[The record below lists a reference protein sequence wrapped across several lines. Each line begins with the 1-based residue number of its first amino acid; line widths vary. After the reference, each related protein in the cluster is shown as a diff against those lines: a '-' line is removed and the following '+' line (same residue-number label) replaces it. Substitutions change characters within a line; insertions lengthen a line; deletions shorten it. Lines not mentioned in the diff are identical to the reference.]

1 MRPAPA
7 SRARE
12 LQASNPGRARS
23 GGQLAQGS
31 GTWRYRPP
39 GSGHQGPGCS
49 APVPCPA
56 APSPLPRQWSQG
68 GADLPA
74 KLRTAREKPAP
85 VFSCLQLRVS
95 VAEGAESAGEL
106 EGLGPSGRRQEPGWS
121 GVLGKSKRS
130 HRPCAPL
137 TWPNGSHRGKSWVS
151 ESWLPPSARVGA
163 LDWELFHLGGA
174 VSLHVPW
181 GDETPKS
188 LRSLHPVLLPKTRSS
203 SSQSASA
210 SPRCLSIPPGSA
222 SQVQGAAGP
231 ACALWFVSPAGCKLA
246 LRVPAPLPA
255 FSAALC
261 EV

>member
-7 SRARE
+7 SRGRE

-39 GSGHQGPGCS
+39 GSGHQGRGCS

-68 GADLPA
+68 GADLLA

-85 VFSCLQLRVS
+85 GFSCLQLRVS

-137 TWPNGSHRGKSWVS
+137 TWSKGSHRGKSWVP

-163 LDWELFHLGGA
+163 LDWELFQVGGA

-181 GDETPKS
+181 GAETPS
-188 LRSLHPVLLPKTRSS
+188 PLSPST
-203 SSQSASA
+203 
-210 SPRCLSIPPGSA
+210 PRCFQKHVLACPRVPQQHPAALSIPPGSA
-222 SQVQGAAGP
+222 SQAQGAAGP
-231 ACALWFVSPAGCKLA
+231 ACALWFVSLAGCKLA
-246 LRVPAPLPA
+246 LRVPSLLPA
-255 FSAALC
+255 FSTALC